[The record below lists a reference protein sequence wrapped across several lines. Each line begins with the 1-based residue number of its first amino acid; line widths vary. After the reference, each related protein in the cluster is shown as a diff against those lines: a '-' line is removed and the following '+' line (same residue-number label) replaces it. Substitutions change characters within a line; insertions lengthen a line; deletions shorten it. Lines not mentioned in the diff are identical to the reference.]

1 MRPLH
6 RSRNVSVSIA
16 LAAAFALIFALA
28 FASPAVAA
36 GEGDPSF
43 DSDGIAMVGFEG
55 DSGFGASAF
64 DVAIDDDGKIILV
77 GATEALISSPS
88 DFAIT
93 RLNANGAPDTSFSTD
108 GKATAHFDLHDG
120 AYAVAIQPDDKI
132 IVAGYMA
139 EEGGQF
145 SPTQLAIARFEPDGD
160 LDTSFS
166 GDGKLLLPDSPV
178 RRPSDLLMQDDG
190 FVVLGDAGQSFADV
204 QSFAL
209 QRLDFDGDPDP
220 DFGDEGG
227 VTSTFSGRSATARA
241 IDETADGDLVV
252 AGSTENLSG
261 TCCDSKIAAARYSS
275 AGVPDTG
282 FSGDGLVQTYV
293 HPGTLDYEANGVGV
307 HAVGDKVLVGG
318 ESLTVDGS
326 FLTPYAAAARFEAD
340 GDLDPTFSGDG
351 TTDSSAQG
359 PGGEFSARGSALQ
372 PDGRLVLAGAD
383 LDLAR
388 FDTNGSLDPSFSGDG
403 IARRPRE
410 ESVFVNAIELQA
422 DGRIVVAGDISDP
435 LTGEPSEFLAAR
447 FLVGPDVAPIDTEI
461 TQAKVNSRRRKATLS
476 FQASNALG
484 QVSFECKLGS
494 AEFAPCSSP
503 KTYRKLARKRHTFN
517 VRASD
522 AVDRE
527 DETPARK
534 KFVIK

>member
-1 MRPLH
+1 MRWSPL
-6 RSRNVSVSIA
+6 
-16 LAAAFALIFALA
+16 LALISALA

-43 DSDGIAMVGFEG
+43 DSDGIATVGFEG
-55 DSGFGASAF
+55 VSGFGASAF
-64 DVAIDDDGKIILV
+64 DVAIDDNGKIILV

-88 DFAIT
+88 DFAIA
-93 RLNANGAPDTSFSTD
+93 RLNANGTPDTSFSTD
-108 GKATAHFDLHDG
+108 GEATAGFDLHDG
-120 AYAVAIQPDDKI
+120 AYAVGIQPDDKI

-166 GDGKLLLPDSPV
+166 GDGKLLLPDSTV

-190 FVVLGDAGQSFADV
+190 FVVVGDGGQSFADV

-220 DFGDEGG
+220 GFGDEGG
-227 VTSTFSGRSATARA
+227 VTSTFPGRSGTAKA
-241 IDETADGDLVV
+241 IDEAADGDLVV
-252 AGSTENLSG
+252 AGSTENTSG

-275 AGVPDTG
+275 TGVPDAG

-293 HPGTLDYEANGVGV
+293 HPGSLDYEANGAGV
-307 HAVGDKVLVGG
+307 HAVGEKVLVGG
-318 ESLTVDGS
+318 ESLVVDPP

-351 TTDSSAQG
+351 TTDSSTLG
-359 PGGEFSARGSALQ
+359 PSGVLSARGSALQ
-372 PDGRLVLAGAD
+372 PDGKLVLAGDD

-388 FDTNGSLDPSFSGDG
+388 FDTNGALDPSFSADG

-410 ESVFVNAIELQA
+410 DSAFVNAIALQA
-422 DGRIVVAGDISDP
+422 DGSVVVAGDIYDP
-435 LTGEPSEFLAAR
+435 LTGEPTEFLAAR
-447 FLVGPDVAPIDTEI
+447 FLVGPDVASIDTVI
-461 TQAKVNSRRRKATLS
+461 TEARVKSRRRKATFS
-476 FQASNALG
+476 FQASNDLG
-484 QVSFECKLGS
+484 QVSFECKLGPD
-494 AEFAPCSSP
+494 EFAPCSSP
-503 KTYRKLARKRHTFN
+503 KTYTNLARKRHTFQ

-527 DETPARK
+527 DTTPARK